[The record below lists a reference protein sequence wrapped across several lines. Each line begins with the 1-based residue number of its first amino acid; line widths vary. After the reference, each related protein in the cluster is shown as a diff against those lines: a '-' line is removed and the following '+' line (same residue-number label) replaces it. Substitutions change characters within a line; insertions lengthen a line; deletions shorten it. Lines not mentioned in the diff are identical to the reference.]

1 MNILNKLIA
10 GFLIL
15 CCGCGAMAQTV
26 KQIEV
31 AGDEPYVDHVA
42 LVPGSTDMDLLVK
55 IAFNEPENSLTVSLI
70 SYRKLFVFQSD
81 VRYSHVVRWHK
92 LKPEKLPYV
101 VESDELAR
109 YKLSKPLRKSL
120 SSPRRK
126 HVFKRWIDY
135 EGLQPQPAEYR
146 MVNDYIEQTFDI
158 LYKEAPV
165 SVTLGDLLVMSEE
178 LTPKKKKYEL
188 FFQVSMDRK
197 YEITIRRDPCFGKE
211 EALQAAAARTES
223 VRAGFK
229 SFEQKFADTSGMDTP
244 AGAKIFNEVKELLV
258 AQFPRLDETSPCPD
272 IQQNIDLYNSYVDS
286 IRNMQSRYVMET
298 RAKAASN
305 VLGLSAD
312 AILIQ
317 ARKIDNHVNRWLLTS
332 DPVEKKDL
340 ATACREIIGS
350 VRSRLDGNLEIS
362 RSQEAALAVFY
373 RAEAYFRKT
382 CVKE

>member
-15 CCGCGAMAQTV
+15 CSGCAAMAQTV

-70 SYRKLFVFQSD
+70 SYRRLFVFQSD

-109 YKLSKPLRKSL
+109 YKLSKPLRKSF

-178 LTPKKKKYEL
+178 LTPKKKKYDL

-197 YEITIRRDPCFGKE
+197 YEITIRRDPCFGRE
-211 EALQAAAARTES
+211 EALQAAAARTEG
-223 VRAGFK
+223 VRAGFR
-229 SFEQKFADTSGMDTP
+229 SFEQKFADESSMNTP

-258 AQFPRLDETSPCPD
+258 AQFPRVDETSPCPD

-286 IRNMQSRYVMET
+286 IRNMQSRYVMEVE
-298 RAKAASN
+298 AKAD

-312 AILIQ
+312 AILNL

-332 DPVEKKDL
+332 DPAEKKDL
-340 ATACREIIGS
+340 AAACREIIGS
-350 VRSRLDGNLEIS
+350 VRSHLGGSPEIS
-362 RSQEAALAVFY
+362 GSQAAALAVFY